1 MMIDLGISKKVSGEF
16 SQVEEK
22 VRTALQNNGFGVI
35 TEIDVKETLKK
46 KLDVDYRNY
55 KILGACNPPMAYKA
69 LSLEP
74 AIGLMLPCNVIVAE
88 EDDGILVSA
97 INPMTMMGIMNNE
110 GLLEVATQV
119 TEKLQKVIAEV

>member
-1 MMIDLGISKKVSGEF
+1 MIDLGISKKVSGEF
-16 SQVEEK
+16 NQVEEK

-97 INPMTMMGIMNNE
+97 INPITMMGIMNNE

>member
-1 MMIDLGISKKVSGEF
+1 MMIDLGINKKVAGEF
-16 SQVEEK
+16 GQVEEK

-46 KLDVDYRNY
+46 KLDVDYRKY

-97 INPMTMMGIMNNE
+97 INPMTIMGIMKNE

-119 TEKLQKVIAEV
+119 TEKLQKVIAEI

>member
-1 MMIDLGISKKVSGEF
+1 MIDLGISKKVSGEF

-88 EDDGILVSA
+88 EDNGILVSA
-97 INPMTMMGIMNNE
+97 INPMTMMGIMNND
-110 GLLEVATQV
+110 GLLEVATLV

>member
-1 MMIDLGISKKVSGEF
+1 MIDLGISKKVSGEF

>member
-1 MMIDLGISKKVSGEF
+1 MIDLGISKKVSGEF

-119 TEKLQKVIAEV
+119 TEKLQKVIVEV

>member
-55 KILGACNPPMAYKA
+55 KILGACNPPMA
-69 LSLEP
+69 
-74 AIGLMLPCNVIVAE
+74 
-88 EDDGILVSA
+88 
-97 INPMTMMGIMNNE
+97 
-110 GLLEVATQV
+110 
-119 TEKLQKVIAEV
+119 